1 MQALQRRGGRGEGT
15 AREEGAGSPFAA
27 GDSSS
32 ERSGGTHRGGGR
44 SAAERR
50 GDPSGGAQPSS
61 SNTHRSPARCEE
73 GAGAS
78 GSVRA

>member
-1 MQALQRRGGRGEGT
+1 MQALQREGREKGG
-15 AREEGAGSPFAA
+15 EGAGGGGGEPVRQ
-27 GDSSS
+27 
-32 ERSGGTHRGGGR
+32 EQPRRTVGGTHSGGGR
-44 SAAERR
+44 SAVLPR

-61 SNTHRSPARCEE
+61 SCTRRSPACGAE

>member
-15 AREEGAGSPFAA
+15 AREEGAGSPSPGTAEA
-27 GDSSS
+27 NG
-32 ERSGGTHRGGGR
+32 RGTHSGGGR
-44 SAAERR
+44 STAERR
-50 GDPSGGAQPSS
+50 GDPSGEAQPSS
-61 SNTHRSPARCEE
+61 SRTRRSTARGAE